1 MPDITL
7 SFALSQCLAA
17 MAFISGIVAFQR
29 YDRASMLKFWFVSAL
44 LNASH
49 FAVLGQ
55 YEAALFVGLTAVR
68 FLVAAISPRQ
78 RWMYCFLAL
87 STLLIVLSYS
97 NPVNLLPYLAAVVG
111 TVGSFQK
118 NVLLVRALMA
128 VGATAWIIHNLLVG
142 SPVAV
147 LMELAFLS
155 SNLVGYIRS
164 RRQSLPAADHK

>member
-1 MPDITL
+1 MPDISV
-7 SFALSQCLAA
+7 SFALSQLLAA
-17 MAFISGIVAFQR
+17 LAFAGGIIAFQQR
-29 YDRASMLKFWFVSAL
+29 ERAGMLKFWFVSAL

-68 FLVAAISPRQ
+68 FLVAALSPRQ

-87 STLLIVLSYS
+87 STLLIVLSYN
-97 NPVNLLPYLAAVVG
+97 NPLNLLPYLAAIVG

-118 NVLLVRALMA
+118 NVVVVRLLMA
-128 VGATAWIIHNLLVG
+128 VGATAWVIHNLLVG

-155 SNLVGYIRS
+155 SNLVGYVRS
-164 RRQSLPAADHK
+164 RKYAGN